1 MRWGPISGSCTRRSG
16 IRSTDRRGKPR
27 EKADTSPQGGRRISK
42 RQAAKSCAEV
52 RPYRVVYRQEGNPGR
67 NGLPGEGQSLREWPG
82 GQAPQY
88 STDRRAAPEKGGHLP
103 PITRLAAV
111 KRGVGPFATG
121 QTPAQSHCAWDV
133 IPAPPFIQPRPP
145 PRPRASFLFWTV
157 HGPFACGLRAAA
169 SRRLASGTRLRAQ
182 SRFLLARKN
191 WGPRAACRGGRGGR
205 NGAERSPRR

>member
-1 MRWGPISGSCTRRSG
+1 M
-16 IRSTDRRGKPR
+16 
-27 EKADTSPQGGRRISK
+27 A
-42 RQAAKSCAEV
+42 
-52 RPYRVVYRQEGNPGR
+52 
-67 NGLPGEGQSLREWPG
+67 WPG

-111 KRGVGPFATG
+111 KRGAGPFATG

-191 WGPRAACRGGRGGR
+191 WGPRAACRVGRGGR
-205 NGAERSPRR
+205 NGAERSPRPRRGRSGRSFFRRHGGCNAPAIAGIHSSPPEGQVQSVAY